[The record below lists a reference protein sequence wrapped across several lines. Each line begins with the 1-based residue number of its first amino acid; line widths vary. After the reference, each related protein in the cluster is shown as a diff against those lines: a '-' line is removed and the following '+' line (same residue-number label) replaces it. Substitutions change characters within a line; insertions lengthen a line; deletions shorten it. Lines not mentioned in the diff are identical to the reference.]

1 MDNGHGRILIAVM
14 LAGLVAA
21 APTFAAKKKNKD
33 QTPEKS
39 QPADTTDAARA
50 ELAAT
55 LQLANV
61 KVSRISLAED
71 GTLTSM
77 REVLGGIYDRQEAAI
92 KEGISKLHVDAGD
105 KRKLADAIDALNASD
120 DEVTKYFNDHPDA
133 KDRIT
138 KRNKLINAEVGQIVR
153 TPDGYVAMLKNVGV
167 AGGSLDEA
175 RSLVKDASKK
185 AGGKAEGDSVNP
197 VLDARSKVRGM
208 LTPDQVKA
216 LDAQLGG
223 KQ

>member
-1 MDNGHGRILIAVM
+1 MNNGRIRILFAVVLAALIA
-14 LAGLVAA
+14 
-21 APTFAAKKKNKD
+21 APAFATKKKNKD
-33 QTPEKS
+33 QTEKS
-39 QPADTTDAARA
+39 QPSDTSDAARA
-50 ELAAT
+50 ELSAT

-71 GTLTSM
+71 ATLASV
-77 REVLGGIYDRQEAAI
+77 RDVLGGIYDRQESAI
-92 KEGISKLHVDAGD
+92 KEGISQLHAAAGD
-105 KRKLADAIDALNASD
+105 KRKLANAIDALNASD
-120 DEVTKYFNDHPDA
+120 DEVTKYFKDHADA
-133 KDRIT
+133 KDKIA
-138 KRNKLINAEVGQIVR
+138 KRKTLINAEVGQIVR
-153 TPDGYVAMLKNVGV
+153 TPDAYVATLKKVGL

-208 LTPDQVKA
+208 LTLDQGKA

-223 KQ
+223 K